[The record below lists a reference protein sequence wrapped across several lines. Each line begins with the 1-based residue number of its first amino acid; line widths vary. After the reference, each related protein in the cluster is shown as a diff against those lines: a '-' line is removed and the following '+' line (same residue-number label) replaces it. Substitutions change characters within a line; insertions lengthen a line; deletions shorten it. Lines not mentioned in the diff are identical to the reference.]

1 MACHWRAW
9 QWGAAIAVL
18 NAFLAADAFG
28 QVRVMTWNV
37 ARLQGNAD
45 AVGTVLWH
53 ANRDD
58 RPGWATPVDI
68 MVFQEVT
75 PTTLSALGPLVA
87 ASAPSGT
94 TYAVATYTTSSSEN
108 SSGGAPALFYRTQTF
123 SEVASAHVDLPT
135 GAGRNTDRWLMEM
148 VGYSSPAARAYVY
161 GTHLKAS
168 TGSSNE
174 QQRLDGALTIRAN
187 ADSIGAGV
195 RALYVGDFNV
205 YSHTEPAFIAM
216 LASGNGRAIDPFG
229 GGSWAGSSNSI
240 VHTQSPRDVAGGG
253 LVGGGLDDRFDLL
266 LTTVQLAD
274 GSGLSII
281 PGTCRTLGNDGNHY
295 QQAINAGVNTYF
307 PGQASRS
314 SQLANALFA
323 ASDHLPVIADFQ
335 VPARLGASLD
345 PVPPRVI
352 AAAPVTVSARISNG
366 AQVVTPLGADGLS
379 YSIAALQHCTA
390 SAFGTAPFAP
400 ATAAAPVTLS
410 TATPGL
416 RIARV
421 AVSSASEAVEPP
433 SLELSAPFTVL
444 GPSRPSL
451 MAGADVRA
459 SEIHVPLELG
469 DAPIDIDV
477 PVWNFNFQ
485 ALQSSLDIDSTTVG
499 PGPASAAVSVLA
511 GTASSI
517 GASPATL
524 RLRVSPRDLP
534 PGKASVPVTV
544 RTSDENVP
552 GERIAELLITIIITV
567 TAPNEPA
574 DLNGDGAVN
583 GIDLAILLSQWSGSG
598 SADLDLS
605 GIVDGIDLAFLLAR
619 WTL

>member
-1 MACHWRAW
+1 MACPWRAW
-9 QWGAAIAVL
+9 QWGAVVAAGSALVT
-18 NAFLAADAFG
+18 ADAEG

-75 PTTLSALGPLVA
+75 PGTLDALRPLVA
-87 ASAPSGT
+87 ASAPAGT
-94 TYAVATYTTSSSEN
+94 TYAVATYTTSNGEN

-123 SEVASAHVDLPT
+123 SEIASAHADLPT
-135 GAGRNTDRWLMEM
+135 GAGRNTDRWLMQM
-148 VGYSSPAARAYVY
+148 VGYTSAAARTYVY

-168 TGSSNE
+168 PGSSNE

-187 ADSIGAGV
+187 ADSIGSGV
-195 RALYVGDFNV
+195 RALYVGDFNL
-205 YSHTEPAFIAM
+205 YSHVEPAFLAM
-216 LASGNGRAIDPFG
+216 LAPGNGRAIDPFG
-229 GGSWAGSSNSI
+229 GGSWGGAANAL
-240 VHTQSPRDVAGGG
+240 VHTQSPRDVASGG
-253 LVGGGLDDRFDLL
+253 LVGGGLDDRFDLV

-307 PGQASRS
+307 PGQSSRS

-352 AAAPVTVSARISNG
+352 AAAPVTVSARISNSV
-366 AQVVTPLGADGLS
+366 QVVTPLGADGLS
-379 YSIAALQHCTA
+379 YSVAALQHCTA
-390 SAFGTAPFAP
+390 SASGTAPISP
-400 ATAAAPVTLS
+400 ATAAAPVTLA

-416 RIARV
+416 RIARIG
-421 AVSSASEAVEPP
+421 VSSASEAVEPS

-451 MAGADVRA
+451 VAGADVRM
-459 SEIHVPLELG
+459 SEIHVPFEL
-469 DAPIDIDV
+469 DDVPVDIDV

-485 ALQSSLDIDSTTVG
+485 ALQSELDIDFTTVG
-499 PGPASAAVSVLA
+499 TAPGSDAVSVLA
-511 GTASSI
+511 GTASSV
-517 GASPATL
+517 GAQPAVL
-524 RLRVSPRDLP
+524 RLRVNPKGLA
-534 PGKASVPVTV
+534 PGEASIPVTV

-552 GERIAELLITIIITV
+552 GERIAELAITLIISV
-567 TAPNEPA
+567 TARDEPA
-574 DLNGDGAVN
+574 DLNGDGEVN
-583 GIDLAILLSQWSGSG
+583 GFDLAILLTQWSGPG